1 MQSPQTLLS
10 KIVLK
15 LFYFLINTNIFI
27 SLGAVALTLQTQ
39 VQLGMRVQF
48 HPYLSLL
55 FFATIFDYNLH
66 RLITVLTNK
75 EALIS
80 NKHKWVHKN
89 LLLFYLLVAFSVTGF
104 IWTVFYAATKVLITL
119 APLAVLTIFYSFPVF
134 KNQKNIFRLREIPC
148 LKIFLISFVWAA
160 STIFLP
166 IIQSAAQFNKEHVL
180 IMFIER
186 FLFVFAITIPFDIR
200 DMRVDAKENLKTIPI
215 LIGKKN
221 ALILANIVLVLFTL
235 ICIMHYLRSSFTLLT
250 VAFII
255 SAASTFFFLNSKKM
269 QAKHFYHYGILDGTL
284 FLQGILV
291 LLFYYLNNFIR

>member
-215 LIGKKN
+215 LIGKK
-221 ALILANIVLVLFTL
+221 
-235 ICIMHYLRSSFTLLT
+235 MP
-250 VAFII
+250 
-255 SAASTFFFLNSKKM
+255 
-269 QAKHFYHYGILDGTL
+269 
-284 FLQGILV
+284 
-291 LLFYYLNNFIR
+291 